1 MYIMINNVIG
11 EKTIYL
17 SYRIHPRKEIVVISV
32 LSDNIQ
38 YEMTEPFKL
47 KLIDGSEKQ
56 VSNKTYTSRELSAL
70 VERKIILTNLNNDYR
85 MIKND

>member
-1 MYIMINNVIG
+1 MYITVNNIIG

-17 SYRIHPRKEIVVISV
+17 SYPIYSFNSRKESAFISM

-47 KLIDGSEKQ
+47 RLIDNDEKQ
-56 VSNKTYTSRELSAL
+56 VLNKTYTSRELSML
-70 VERKIILTNLNNDYR
+70 VEGKLLL
-85 MIKND
+85 KEFEQ